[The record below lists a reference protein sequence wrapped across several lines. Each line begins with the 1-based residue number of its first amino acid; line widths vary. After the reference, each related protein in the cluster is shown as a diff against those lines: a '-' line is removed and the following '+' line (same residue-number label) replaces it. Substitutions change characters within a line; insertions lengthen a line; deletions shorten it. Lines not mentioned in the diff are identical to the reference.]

1 PSPPAPVVT
10 GPGDQQ
16 APHLDGDML
25 VYEDDSAGT
34 WDIRAKN
41 LATAATPFPV
51 YVGPGDQRA
60 PAISGDLVVWQD
72 NRNGDWDIYGAY
84 LSTGQVFPIF
94 VGPGDQTNP
103 VVSGSRVA
111 WQSAAPGS
119 GRWDIVAEDLATGQ
133 PLTLSDPTLTN
144 TSPALD
150 QTLVV
155 WQSTVPTSTRALPA
169 AAGWQIH
176 GYDLTAATP
185 LTLTTGPGDHLNP
198 DINGDTVVWE
208 ETLTATG
215 AAPLY
220 ATPSN
225 IAGRHVRSGS
235 TFTVT
240 SGSDV
245 NTNPKVSDGTVVYGG
260 KLPYTGPPPVIKG
273 ANLSTGKIVTV
284 SAPGAAAK
292 NPVISHGKI
301 AWSQKAAAG
310 DSDIYANGC
319 VRAYSDVGAP
329 DYFYWPVQW
338 LSCIGALSGY
348 GDGSFRPYA
357 NTTRGQL
364 AKIIVG
370 GEGWSIDTTGGPH
383 FNDVPASNP
392 FYGFIETAYNHGIIS
407 GYADGTFRWGNNVTR
422 GQLSKIIVGA
432 QGWAIDTS
440 GGPHFGDVP
449 ASNPF
454 YGFIETAYNHGIISG
469 YADGTFRVGANATR
483 GQIAKITYFAL
494 TAP

>member
-1 PSPPAPVVT
+1 
-10 GPGDQQ
+10 
-16 APHLDGDML
+16 
-25 VYEDDSAGT
+25 
-34 WDIRAKN
+34 
-41 LATAATPFPV
+41 
-51 YVGPGDQRA
+51 
-60 PAISGDLVVWQD
+60 
-72 NRNGDWDIYGAY
+72 DIYGAH

-103 VVSGSRVA
+103 AVSGNVVV
-111 WQSAAPGS
+111 WQSVQPGS
-119 GRWDIVAEDLATGQ
+119 VRQDIIAEDLTTGH
-133 PLTLSDPTLTN
+133 PTTLSDPGLTSTTPAINN
-144 TSPALD
+144 T
-150 QTLVV
+150 TIV
-155 WQSTVPTSTRALPA
+155 WQSTVPTGTLQLPVA
-169 AAGWQIH
+169 TGWQIVQ
-176 GYDLTAATP
+176 YDLST
-185 LTLTTGPGDHLNP
+185 TLAITITNGPGDHMNP
-198 DINGDTVVWE
+198 DVDGDIIVWE

-260 KLPYTGPPPVIKG
+260 KLPYTGPPPVVKG
-273 ANLSTGKIVTV
+273 ANLSTGKISTI

-310 DSDIYANGC
+310 DSDLYANGC
-319 VRAYSDVGAP
+319 VRVYSDVRVT

-364 AKIIVG
+364 AKIVVG
-370 GEGWSIDTTGGPH
+370 GAGWSIDTTGGPH
-383 FNDVPASNP
+383 FSDVAASNP
-392 FYGFIETAYNHGIIS
+392 FYSFIETAYNHGIIS
-407 GYADGTFRWGNNVTR
+407 GYADGTFRWGANVTR
-422 GQLSKIIVGA
+422 GQLCKIIVGA
-432 QGWAIDTS
+432 QGWAIDTT

-454 YGFIETAYNHGIISG
+454 YGYIETAYNHSIISG

-483 GQIAKITYFAL
+483 GQIAKIAYGAL
-494 TAP
+494 TGP